1 MGSVY
6 LSHFLLVP
14 SNIRE
19 QGKCMHGSV
28 KKEENLLTFSIA
40 NRFILGIEPFEF
52 LDSLGFESIWLRMI
66 VY

>member
-1 MGSVY
+1 
-6 LSHFLLVP
+6 
-14 SNIRE
+14 
-19 QGKCMHGSV
+19 MHGSV